1 MALTAALTAVFF
13 VLGLSIH
20 HSFGEAWERGTQR
33 AAVPSENMEG
43 NPDGSTPTDAEALIA
58 STATLV
64 DGSQVATE
72 WIQPLATHDA
82 SAAPPGLRTLPK
94 PGEAVLSPALIQAGY
109 QAEDFGWKTSNAGAG
124 PHGAIAETALL
135 TPSERLMWVRPS
147 EDAPLSV
154 EAAAYYVQGFG
165 AIGDEPAFVTDPE
178 VLDSGQTAAGIL
190 YFLLLPSLIL
200 LTSGVRARSD
210 VRIQRMQFMAKIGIA
225 DRKIRPV
232 LGLET
237 GVLALIGASAGT
249 LLYTVFSPLLGK
261 IPGTRLEL
269 APGSLIPTWWMGPCA
284 VLVVT
289 VVATLLGGMGR
300 LRPRRGRLHRSKPRG
315 IPAVLLVCA
324 LGVAAAAGNGF
335 DPLGSVLSSA
345 QGLGTVTFLIAS
357 FVAVALTPLS
367 VPYFTYLL
375 SSRLSATDHPPL
387 WAAAKR
393 IASDPIRCSRLSAAL
408 AGLIVIVGVAGSAWT
423 ASGAPNV
430 EGPEQQTAP
439 HAVSVSWVDPQ
450 QDAFSRFEQKLH
462 AATGEPFALEI
473 VEISD
478 AEGEPTANK
487 VRAPEC
493 EAAAA
498 FFKASANRLCGDDNA
513 AALNSLVLTHSG
525 YEVAS
530 PDEVAADTGGPV
542 RDAIVVSQAGRDV
555 EEIQRVL
562 GRVSRPSALST
573 PKQTSRPFCL
583 SNFGWPQVLVW
594 PSFRSPGR
602 LPARSVMKAK
612 RMLNGTLT
620 ICAWGFRCGR

>member
-1 MALTAALTAVFF
+1 M
-13 VLGLSIH
+13 
-20 HSFGEAWERGTQR
+20 
-33 AAVPSENMEG
+33 
-43 NPDGSTPTDAEALIA
+43 
-58 STATLV
+58 
-64 DGSQVATE
+64 
-72 WIQPLATHDA
+72 
-82 SAAPPGLRTLPK
+82 
-94 PGEAVLSPALIQAGY
+94 LSPALIQAGY

-135 TPSERLMWVRPS
+135 APSERLMWVRPS

-154 EAAAYYVQGFG
+154 DAAAYYVQGFG
-165 AIGDEPAFVTDPE
+165 TIGDEPAFVTDPE

-225 DRKIRPV
+225 DRKIRSV

-269 APGSLIPTWWMGPCA
+269 APGSLIPTWWMGPCV

-300 LRPRRGRLHRSKPRG
+300 LRPRRGRFQRSRPRG

-324 LGVAAAAGNGF
+324 LGVAAVTGNGF
-335 DPLGSVLSSA
+335 DLLGSVLSSA

-357 FVAVALTPLS
+357 CAAVALTPLS

-375 SSRLSATDHPPL
+375 SSRLAATNHPPL

-408 AGLIVIVGVAGSAWT
+408 AGLIVIVGVAASAWT

-439 HAVSVSWVDPQ
+439 HTVSLSWVDPR
-450 QDAFSRFEQKLH
+450 QDAFSRFEEKLH
-462 AATGEPFALEI
+462 AAPGEPFALEI

-513 AALNSLVLTHSG
+513 AALNSLVLTHTG

-530 PDEVAADTGGPV
+530 PDEVAAGTGGPV

-555 EEIQRVL
+555 AEIQRVL
-562 GRVSRPSALST
+562 GSLTAISIEHTEADITALLPLQLWVAAGIGMPLIPLAGAIAREIGDESQTDAERDAHYLRLGLSMRQVNRISWITLALPVAVAAVIST
-573 PKQTSRPFCL
+573 AVAAIIAYSGQPMRLTDGDLLQLTVILVVAIGFAVASL
-583 SNFGWPQVLVW
+583 LVVW
-594 PSFRSPGR
+594 PARRSAQR
-602 LPARSVMKAK
+602 K
-612 RMLNGTLT
+612 
-620 ICAWGFRCGR
+620 